1 MKTYYVDGGAFIEP
15 PNYKFHDAY
24 FSVINEDGTLLH
36 FDKELGDMYSGLA
49 EFEAIKWVTENVKE
63 RPIRIT
69 SDCKTA
75 MAWARHLTKAS
86 RKRGISPLN
95 LTNINLEYEH
105 ANLADQWNA
114 ENHSPKYDKA
124 FYVERWKEAGSK
136 SKVKDKEH
144 SLPLVFDD

>member
-1 MKTYYVDGGAFIEP
+1 MKTYHVDGGAFIEP

-24 FSVINEDGTLLH
+24 FSVVDEDETLLH
-36 FDKELGDMYSGLA
+36 FDKELGDIYSGLA
-49 EFEAIKWVTENVKE
+49 EFEAIKWVVENIKD

-75 MAWARHLTKAS
+75 MAWARHVTKVS
-86 RKRGISPLN
+86 KRRGIHPLD
-95 LTNINLEYEH
+95 LTDIILDYEH

-114 ENHSPKYDKA
+114 ENYSPKYDKA
-124 FYVERWKEAGSK
+124 FYVRRAKNAGSK
-136 SKVKDKEH
+136 SKVKDKEN